1 MERTQKSNDVVT
13 TIFKAVAIAMSTAA
27 LALGAFGVATV
38 VTLLTLLSVGLFCLA
53 VASMRR

>member
-1 MERTQKSNDVVT
+1 MERTQQSNDVVK
-13 TIFKAVAIAMSTAA
+13 TIFNAVAIAMSAAA
-27 LALGAFGVATV
+27 LALGTFGAASV